1 MTETLHHVSLRIA
14 ALFLSFALLI
24 ASIVLGWQ
32 GLASNAPFEV
42 SIGGMS
48 LFFDFHELVLWQR
61 AVWSSLAVFGFVLCL
76 VLMRLAF
83 LQPRS
88 KQKQIV
94 LSNPA
99 GNGVYGGGRV
109 SVSLGSLRAILV
121 LTAERIEGVREASPE
136 LRLKR
141 NGWHINCRVAIR
153 PDASLP
159 EVTAALKTRLKES
172 IEHHTGLP
180 VEKIDIAAQL
190 NPIRDL
196 QRVR

>member
-1 MTETLHHVSLRIA
+1 MTETLHNASLRLA
-14 ALFLSFALLI
+14 ALFLSFVLLI
-24 ASIVLGWQ
+24 VSFALGWQ
-32 GLASNAPFEV
+32 VFTNQTPVAL

-48 LFFDFHELVLWQR
+48 LSLDFYLLPLWQK
-61 AVWSSLAVFGFVLCL
+61 AVWSSLAFVGFVLSL
-76 VLMRLAF
+76 VLLRLAL

-88 KQKQIV
+88 RHKQIV
-94 LSNPA
+94 LSSP
-99 GNGVYGGGRV
+99 GGDGVYGGGRV
-109 SVSLGSLRAILV
+109 TVSLGSLRAILV
-121 LTAERIEGVREASPE
+121 RTAERVEGVREANPE
-136 LRLKR
+136 LSLKR
-141 NGWHINCRVAIR
+141 NGWHINCSVAIT

-159 EVTAALKTRLKES
+159 AVTGALKTRLKES